1 MAAVAEQPDEETRES
16 AAPVAPAPAPVGSAA
31 RVRLVFAALV
41 LLAVGTALLVW
52 GLVR

>member
-16 AAPVAPAPAPVGSAA
+16 AAPVSPAPVGSAA